1 MIGALLIAAI
11 ALTGNYGG
19 PVASGGAS
27 CGATTVPV
35 LELGSVV
42 CEAPSQILSQP
53 TLFEP
58 QVGYGYTGVLSPWVS
73 AFNGAPFGGQ
83 YYGGSFGGGRFGGGH
98 WGGGHGHCT
107 TSTTGGVTTRTC
119 T

>member
-1 MIGALLIAAI
+1 MIGAILIAAI

-19 PVASGGAS
+19 PIVGAGGGAS

-42 CEAPSQILSQP
+42 CEAPSQILAQP

-58 QVGYGYTGVLSPWVS
+58 QVGFGYGGALSPWAAGYGV
-73 AFNGAPFGGQ
+73 PFGF
-83 YYGGSFGGGRFGGGH
+83 GGSRGFGGGFGHGF
-98 WGGGHGHCT
+98 GGGHGHCT
-107 TSTTGGVTTRTC
+107 SSTTGGVTTRTC

>member
-1 MIGALLIAAI
+1 MIGVILAAAI

-19 PVASGGAS
+19 NIGGGGAS

-42 CEAPSQILSQP
+42 CEAPSQILAQP
-53 TLFEP
+53 TLFAP
-58 QVGYGYTGVLSPWVS
+58 QVGYGYGGALSPWAS
-73 AFNGAPFGGQ
+73 GFGNSFGGPFGFGNPFGGH
-83 YYGGSFGGGRFGGGH
+83 FGGH
-98 WGGGHGHCT
+98 HHGDCT
-107 TSTTGGVTTRTC
+107 STTTGGVTTRTC

>member
-1 MIGALLIAAI
+1 MIGIIAAAAI
-11 ALTGNYGG
+11 ALAGNYGG
-19 PVASGGAS
+19 AGVVGGGAS

-42 CEAPSQILSQP
+42 CEAPSQILASP

-58 QVGYGYTGVLSPWVS
+58 QVGYAYGGNLSPW
-73 AFNGAPFGGQ
+73 AAGFGTAYPFYGGHFGGP
-83 YYGGSFGGGRFGGGH
+83 FGGH
-98 WGGGHGHCT
+98 WGGHWGGHGHCT